1 MKLAWCPNKQ
11 RWQKASTMTVELC
24 VGDYV
29 LIDERGKAYLEE
41 AIENGY
47 LGIRYI
53 ASENTEQVQATQYRD
68 VPLVKRVGSRAYLW
82 HR

>member
-1 MKLAWCPNKQ
+1 
-11 RWQKASTMTVELC
+11 MTVELC